1 GVDKRTIFE
10 ETEDLNRFFQS
21 MEEFN
26 VLKPIG
32 SIYSNTFKKK
42 QSLLRGKAPKL
53 DSRADKSEEK
63 LVEFVCFCLNPN
75 HYHFML
81 EQLVDNG
88 IQKFMHKIATGYT
101 GYFNK
106 KYKRTGSLF
115 EGKFKAVLVKSDE
128 DLMYVSAYIN
138 LNNRAHN
145 KFVGSNYANLTMS
158 SWDEYIQSNGTDKQ
172 GDFCKKIDVFSI
184 LKNGEDYKEY
194 AEERLEEIKDNKEI
208 DKYLLEQ

>member
-1 GVDKRTIFE
+1 
-10 ETEDLNRFFQS
+10 
-21 MEEFN
+21 MEAYIQIH
-26 VLKPIG
+26 L
-32 SIYSNTFKKK
+32 KKK